1 MLRLRLISLLL
12 LLLLLLLLILFL
24 LILFLLLLLLVL
36 LLHLR
41 LLLLLV
47 LLVVLLLL
55 HLADG
60 TARLLRPT
68 WGSPPPPLTPPQVLL
83 TRHEVRTGANH
94 RCEPPFYP
102 NPGLYFENTCA
113 LGGCTSTRILFA
125 ANNLQTKQQQASDA
139 VSPCPKLA
147 RTMPPV
153 RGVPCRMIPGL
164 QTGGDSRGGPS
175 IRIRRVAAAAA

>member
-1 MLRLRLISLLL
+1 MRLVSLLL
-12 LLLLLLLLILFL
+12 LFLLLLLLILFL

-83 TRHEVRTGANH
+83 TRHEIRTGANH
-94 RCEPPFYP
+94 RCEPPFHP
-102 NPGLYFENTCA
+102 NPGLYFENMPQA
-113 LGGCTSTRILFA
+113 GTSTRIMFA

-139 VSPCPKLA
+139 VSPCPKLE
-147 RTMPPV
+147 RTMPPDQ
-153 RGVPCRMIPGL
+153 CEAF
-164 QTGGDSRGGPS
+164 
-175 IRIRRVAAAAA
+175 RIE